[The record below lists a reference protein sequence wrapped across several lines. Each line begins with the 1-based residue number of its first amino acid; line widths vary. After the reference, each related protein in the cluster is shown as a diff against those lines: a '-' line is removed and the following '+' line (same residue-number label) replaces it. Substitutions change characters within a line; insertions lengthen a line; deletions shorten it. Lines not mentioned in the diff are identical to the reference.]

1 MEKFWDTLGSRDT
14 SELKGNKT
22 TDVYNDD
29 SWDTMDLNANAVKS
43 VSTNKVGT
51 EGWIKKTNVPL
62 PNDTKEDAQN
72 KLLDIAESK
81 EIKGK
86 VGYEII
92 GPTNKAS
99 AYLEGSQS
107 ILGGNNLTGNIDFS
121 NVKGWDVNASYN
133 LNDSILSGSAT
144 KTFEPIGTIPAGH
157 IRPYV
162 GVTYN
167 DGDVN
172 PTAGIKINFKK
183 GGLLDKNRG

>member
-1 MEKFWDTLGSRDT
+1 DAMDF
-14 SELKGNKT
+14 
-22 TDVYNDD
+22 D
-29 SWDTMDLNANAVKS
+29 SKQVKS
-43 VSTNKVGT
+43 VNPNKNVGT

-62 PNDTKEDAQN
+62 PSDTKEEQAN
-72 KLLDIAESK
+72 KLLDIADSK

-99 AYLEGSQS
+99 AYLEGGQS

-144 KTFEPIGTIPAGH
+144 KTFEPIGTISAGH

>member
-1 MEKFWDTLGSRDT
+1 M
-14 SELKGNKT
+14 
-22 TDVYNDD
+22 
-29 SWDTMDLNANAVKS
+29 
-43 VSTNKVGT
+43 
-51 EGWIKKTNVPL
+51 
-62 PNDTKEDAQN
+62 
-72 KLLDIAESK
+72 
-81 EIKGK
+81 
-86 VGYEII
+86 
-92 GPTNKAS
+92 
-99 AYLEGSQS
+99 
-107 ILGGNNLTGNIDFS
+107 GGNNLTGNIDFS

-144 KTFEPIGTIPAGH
+144 KTFEPIGTIKTGH